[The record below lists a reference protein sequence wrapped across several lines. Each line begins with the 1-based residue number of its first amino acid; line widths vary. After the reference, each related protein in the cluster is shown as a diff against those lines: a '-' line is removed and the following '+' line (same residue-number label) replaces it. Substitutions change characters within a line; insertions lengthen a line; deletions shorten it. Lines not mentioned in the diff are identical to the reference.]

1 MKKLKGKTRIGM
13 QCKKVNAYLSG
24 ITILLLSASILVGM
38 LIPSSMFTLKLR
50 FPENRSLVRNTL
62 SFDDQGSRKDLAIY
76 KKDAAL
82 ALISLLG
89 SFDFDLKKIKSR
101 KALAPNLIFWRLP
114 HGLNELS
121 EISIRKKLF
130 IKILLPLIID
140 RNMQIQKKRQQI
152 FNLKNKGIANL
163 GNNQKV
169 WIREQL
175 KYYKVFPYYN
185 AETTLNNEMF
195 DELLLRANI
204 LPIPL
209 AIAQAAIET
218 GWGTSR
224 FALEGN
230 SLFGQWTWKEG
241 GLTPSKRETGK
252 DHSVKAFRNLRHSV
266 ENYAQNL
273 NSSAFYNRFR
283 KARLKFIEN
292 DRYVNDASSRL
303 ARHLSSYSQ
312 EGEKYIEKV
321 LAIISI
327 NKLANFDLL
336 SNELREVSLE
346 N

>member
-1 MKKLKGKTRIGM
+1 M
-13 QCKKVNAYLSG
+13 QRKKVNTYLTA

-38 LIPSSMFTLKLR
+38 LIPSSLFTLKLC
-50 FPENRSLVRNTL
+50 FPENPSLVRNTL
-62 SFDDQGSRKDLAIY
+62 SFDDQGLRKDLAIY
-76 KKDAAL
+76 KEDAAL

-101 KALAPNLIFWRLP
+101 ESLAPNLFFWRLP
-114 HGLNELS
+114 HGLKELY

-152 FNLKNKGIANL
+152 FNFKKKGIPNL
-163 GNNQKV
+163 SNNEKV
-169 WIREQL
+169 WILEQL
-175 KYYKVFPYYN
+175 KYYKVFAYYD

-224 FALEGN
+224 FAQEGN

-241 GLTPSKRETGK
+241 GLTPSKREAGK

-292 DRYVNDASSRL
+292 DRYVNDASSQL

-312 EGEKYIEKV
+312 EGEKYIKKV

-327 NKLANFDLL
+327 NKLANFEIL
-336 SNELREVSLE
+336 SNELREVSLGD
-346 N
+346 